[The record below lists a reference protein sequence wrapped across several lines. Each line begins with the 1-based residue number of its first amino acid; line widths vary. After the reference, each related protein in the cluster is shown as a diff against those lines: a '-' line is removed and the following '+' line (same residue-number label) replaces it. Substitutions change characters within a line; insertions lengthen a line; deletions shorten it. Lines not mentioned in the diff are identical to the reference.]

1 MKSHEK
7 PIQQCGE
14 TLHSEGQFECELVP
28 FCLWRLWFLCSLL
41 SFVTFGAYL
50 SVRKI
55 VILFWVLACGGTQVK
70 QCIKQSG
77 LNRQSLLSKCGMGLV
92 LRHRMALI
100 LLCLIHGGEAHN
112 PGPCNVQ
119 PPVWT
124 LGTFNPSGLNGK
136 QQVLSEHL
144 SYGDLW
150 AVTETHL
157 SSRAMH
163 TFRGGLKSSHSPF
176 SYCVGGHPAP
186 PRPQSDHS
194 GAWTGV
200 AMVSKHPT
208 RPVPVVWK
216 HDVYQTSRVQVT
228 ATLCNDL
235 WITGGVVY
243 GEPPGISHPFAK
255 EHNETLL
262 RDVIEAVV
270 SVRGLRFIA
279 GDWNFQLDQ
288 LEAFTLLRRHGFQD
302 IQTIAEE
309 KWGRTP
315 MPTCKRV
322 TRKDF
327 MFISPELRDLLIDV
341 KIEDDVWADHSVIAG
356 VFQGGPQQVVR
367 HSWRMPTSYPWPS
380 NFEASSFAPCVDF
393 KKGDPTSEYASLWS
407 QTEQAASMTRCATT
421 SLHQEHANKQAEVS
435 AIPRSALG
443 RGQTLQT
450 VLKLHHR
457 RPQTVAQIAY
467 EILETS
473 PEHGHT
479 RPAGKQDGTKDR
491 REKLGWETSQEGK
504 HSIPDKLGDKTRD
517 KKKTSPGGADT
528 ASQMKDKLR
537 DKTKTKAGR
546 QDQRQEKDKTRE
558 ADRASQTRWE
568 TRPETAQRGGH
579 SADKTA
585 DKRKTRPARRTQHPR
600 PDGRQAGRQDRRQPS
615 EADTASQPRWQTRP
629 ETRPQTRER
638 QGQ

>member
-1 MKSHEK
+1 MIRLIKSHEK

-28 FCLWRLWFLCSLL
+28 FCLWRLRFLCSLL
-41 SFVTFGAYL
+41 SFVTLGAYL

-77 LNRQSLLSKCGMGLV
+77 LNRQSLLSKCGMGLL

-315 MPTCKRV
+315 MPTCKGV

-421 SLHQEHANKQAEVS
+421 SLHQEHANKQAEVN

-450 VLKLHHR
+450 VLKKGSSGVGMLRKSRPGDVAPMFHGQSVQHAHWFRQLR
-457 RPQTVAQIAY
+457 RLQAY
-467 EILETS
+467 TRYCRSHPTDNENAHGVQLWRSILCAKGFGMDFRT
-473 PEHGHT
+473 
-479 RPAGKQDGTKDR
+479 
-491 REKLGWETSQEGK
+491 WW
-504 HSIPDKLGDKTRD
+504 
-517 KKKTSPGGADT
+517 
-528 ASQMKDKLR
+528 
-537 DKTKTKAGR
+537 
-546 QDQRQEKDKTRE
+546 QDQCKTLLDGAPDVIPLLLLQLLVLKLCIIPLQLKLDSWSTNSTENEGQRQ
-558 ADRASQTRWE
+558 S
-568 TRPETAQRGGH
+568 
-579 SADKTA
+579 
-585 DKRKTRPARRTQHPR
+585 RK
-600 PDGRQAGRQDRRQPS
+600 
-615 EADTASQPRWQTRP
+615 
-629 ETRPQTRER
+629 ER
-638 QGQ
+638 KLQ